1 MRASILVVEDEPA
14 IQELIAVN
22 LSLSGHDVVR
32 ANDAES
38 ALTMV
43 GEILPDLMLVDWML
57 PGQSGVNL
65 IRGLR
70 SQQRTRDL
78 PIIMLTAR
86 GEQHDKILGLESG
99 ADDYMTKPFSP
110 RELLARIQALLRR
123 RAPHST
129 LDVIEVSGVRLD
141 PAAQRVTIGSK
152 QIPLG
157 PTEFKLLHYFMNH
170 PDRIHTRAAL
180 LDQIWGHGT
189 FVEERTVDTH
199 IGRLRSALELT
210 GHDTMIETIRGSGYR
225 FAERVQVKS
234 TPIGDAMLPLGPLK
248 FSP

>member
-1 MRASILVVEDEPA
+1 MHASILVVEDEPS

-22 LSLSGHDVVR
+22 LKLSGHDVVR

-38 ALTMV
+38 ALELMR
-43 GEILPDLMLVDWML
+43 EMLPDLVLVDWML
-57 PGQSGVNL
+57 PGQSGINL
-65 IRGLR
+65 IRNLR

-123 RAPHST
+123 SAPHST
-129 LDVIEVSGVRLD
+129 QDVIVKSGVRLD
-141 PAAQRVTIGSK
+141 PASQRVTIGTRHIS
-152 QIPLG
+152 LG
-157 PTEFKLLHYFMNH
+157 PTEFKLLLFLMNH
-170 PDRIHTRAAL
+170 PDRIHSRTTL
-180 LDQIWGHGT
+180 LDKVWGHGS

-199 IGRLRSALELT
+199 VGRLRSALEGT
-210 GHDTMIETIRGSGYR
+210 GHDVIIETVRGSGYR
-225 FAERVQVKS
+225 LSEREQIVRPPINV
-234 TPIGDAMLPLGPLK
+234 TPVMPGNW
-248 FSP
+248 